1 MILVPFHQALILGEK
16 IDFIPLEIL
25 NYLQDFSKQLIEL
38 FSSIFPVLLSIT
50 IVTVNISLIS
60 GAIVYLLD
68 SNEENGKMMILRSL
82 VILLVLISIFNPNFP
97 NSTVVMEPFEGFW
110 PLTSFI
116 TSYLLFIFAALS
128 LIVFLGNL
136 GLYIIASDSKRIKNL
151 KKSVFCLICIILP
164 LGFQFPN
171 MPLWMT

>member
-1 MILVPFHQALILGEK
+1 MVTFLQTLILAEK
-16 IDFIPLEIL
+16 IDFTPLEIL
-25 NYLQDFSKQLIEL
+25 NYLQVFSKQIIEL
-38 FSSIFPVLLSIT
+38 FSSIFPVSLSIA

-60 GAIVYLLD
+60 GAIVYLLG
-68 SNEENGKMMILRSL
+68 SSEENGKMMIFRSL
-82 VILLVLISIFNPNFP
+82 VILLILISIFNPNFP
-97 NSTVVMEPFEGFW
+97 NSTVVMEPFEGFQ
-110 PLTSFI
+110 PLTSFL

-136 GLYIIASDSKRIKNL
+136 GLYIIESDSKRIKNL

>member
-1 MILVPFHQALILGEK
+1 MILVPFYQALILGEK
-16 IDFIPLEIL
+16 IDFFPLEIL
-25 NYLQDFSKQLIEL
+25 NYLQNYSKQLIEL

-82 VILLVLISIFNPNFP
+82 VILLIVIFIFNPNFP
-97 NSTVVMEPFEGFW
+97 NSTVVMEPFEGFR

-136 GLYIIASDSKRIKNL
+136 GLYIIVSDSKRIKNL

>member
-1 MILVPFHQALILGEK
+1 MILVPFLQTLILGEK

-25 NYLQDFSKQLIEL
+25 SYLQNFSNQLIEL

-50 IVTVNISLIS
+50 IVTVNVSLIS

-82 VILLVLISIFNPNFP
+82 VILLILISIFNPNFP
-97 NSTVVMEPFEGFW
+97 NSTVVMEPFDGFQL
-110 PLTSFI
+110 LTSFI